1 MLTCQWCKAL
11 IGAPATAEPHA
22 SLRMRDSILCEQGEL
37 EKYRCHDC
45 GTLWDR
51 FKADLTFQG
60 KPPSWQ
66 TAERRHAI
74 ARV

>member
-1 MLTCQWCKAL
+1 
-11 IGAPATAEPHA
+11 
-22 SLRMRDSILCEQGEL
+22 MRDSILCEQGEL

-60 KPPSWQ
+60 KPQSWQ